1 MKQLKSKKN
10 SFTEKF
16 QKTTEIS
23 ESVQISDEARTT
35 LIYNILS
42 IKTNIFRIRMKQA
55 RKTMKK
61 KATKMIQ
68 KQIANEIVNRE
79 QFQL

>member
-10 SFTEKF
+10 SLTEKF
-16 QKTTEIS
+16 QKTAEIS
-23 ESVQISDEARTT
+23 ESVQISDETRTT

-42 IKTNIFRIRMKQA
+42 IKTNTSRIKMKQV
-55 RKTMKK
+55 RKTMKEK
-61 KATKMIQ
+61 TAKMIQ

-79 QFQL
+79 QSQL